1 MLLLGIETSC
11 DETAAAVV
19 ADGRRILSNVV
30 SSQVEVHARYGGV
43 VPEVASRHHL
53 ENVAPVTRLALE
65 QAGLDAAGLDAIA
78 VTYGPGLVG
87 ALLVGLQFAKGLA
100 YAAGKPL
107 VPVHHIAGHIEA
119 PLLAH
124 GDAPLPALALVVSG
138 GHTHVYLMPEPGV
151 YRQLGRTRDDAAGEA
166 FDKVAKL
173 LGLGYPG
180 GPIVDRVAAGADDR
194 AVEFRVAKMSD
205 GRPDYSFSGLK
216 TAVLQHVRARGILP
230 LARPPASPDDVP
242 RELRDLAASFQRAV
256 VTALLRRFEELARAQ
271 RPASLLLT
279 GGVAANTLLR
289 SEAAAL
295 AQRLG
300 LPLFVPPPALSTDNA
315 AMIAAAGWVNH
326 RRGLRAGW
334 DLNAEPHLPLGV

>member
-1 MLLLGIETSC
+1 MLTDGTSKK
-11 DETAAAVV
+11 
-19 ADGRRILSNVV
+19 I
-30 SSQVEVHARYGGV
+30 
-43 VPEVASRHHL
+43 
-53 ENVAPVTRLALE
+53 
-65 QAGLDAAGLDAIA
+65 DAIILC
-78 VTYGPGLVG
+78 TGY
-87 ALLVGLQFAKGLA
+87 K
-100 YAAGKPL
+100 
-107 VPVHHIAGHIEA
+107 HHFPFLPDDLHSIHIEA

-289 SEAAAL
+289 SYLNSAEFDVAQETAAGSL
-295 AQRLG
+295 
-300 LPLFVPPPALSTDNA
+300 PALPPVGA
-315 AMIAAAGWVNH
+315 VQHRLAGDRPGRGGALP
-326 RRGLRAGW
+326 RRGRDGCRPRPGARARRQAGR
-334 DLNAEPHLPLGV
+334 ARRGFPAGGR